1 MCVRVQKNACLLILN
16 LFICKKCLDFRVI
29 KYLNRT
35 DSSSAVRTENKIV
48 LYVFLYKC
56 EFRVS

>member
-1 MCVRVQKNACLLILN
+1 MFVRVQKNACLRILN

-35 DSSSAVRTENKIV
+35 DSSSAVRTENKII
-48 LYVFLYKC
+48 LYVF
-56 EFRVS
+56 FV